1 MFLDEITSVE
11 EWRRGMKRLVDAGM
25 LPNCTVVAAGSGAP
39 GTARAAERLPGRRG
53 RVEGAHDHV
62 LLPMRFAEFAA
73 LRDGEFGAFARG
85 LRERGTAEEVRA
97 QLPRGEIP
105 EEARDIDRAGLG
117 RLDAILREYLLVGG
131 ILRIVDKRIR
141 DNFIP
146 KVAYA
151 AQLESI
157 AGDWGRKGA
166 ERPLSRAGG
175 ALVSRLGSGTTWN
188 GLRRDAEFSSWTS
201 ARDCATFLEDTS
213 IITVVRRYGK
223 KGAPRILKE
232 KKIYFRDPFY
242 AHVFNSWTDG
252 TRDPFELSEMLL
264 ADDAGIG
271 AVVEGGGGQSPR
283 AGRAR
288 DRRQQADVR
297 LREPRH
303 VLEGRQGPGGGLCAA
318 RGGSGHPRGG
328 EVQEQRQARRARR
341 ARQLFGLG
349 GGGAGR
355 GGAGRGG
362 AGRGG
367 AGRGGAGRGGAGRG
381 GAWSYQGARSS
392 G

>member
-175 ALVSRLGSGTTWN
+175 ALVSRLGSGTT
-188 GLRRDAEFSSWTS
+188 
-201 ARDCATFLEDTS
+201 
-213 IITVVRRYGK
+213 
-223 KGAPRILKE
+223 
-232 KKIYFRDPFY
+232 
-242 AHVFNSWTDG
+242 
-252 TRDPFELSEMLL
+252 
-264 ADDAGIG
+264 
-271 AVVEGGGGQSPR
+271 
-283 AGRAR
+283 
-288 DRRQQADVR
+288 
-297 LREPRH
+297 
-303 VLEGRQGPGGGLCAA
+303 
-318 RGGSGHPRGG
+318 
-328 EVQEQRQARRARR
+328 
-341 ARQLFGLG
+341 
-349 GGGAGR
+349 
-355 GGAGRGG
+355 
-362 AGRGG
+362 
-367 AGRGGAGRGGAGRG
+367 
-381 GAWSYQGARSS
+381 
-392 G
+392 